1 MKASEFHIINS
12 SAKRD
17 ICKEQTDTAYKK
29 SITKSLSETVSI
41 EFFVGVLNFNFFVV
55 KFLSILN
62 DVPAIAATPNGFSI
76 RLSKLLLNLFL
87 SL

>member
-1 MKASEFHIINS
+1 M
-12 SAKRD
+12 
-17 ICKEQTDTAYKK
+17 CKEQTDTAYRK
-29 SITKSLSETVSI
+29 SIAKSLSETVSI

-62 DVPAIAATPNGFSI
+62 DVPAIAATPSGFSI
-76 RLSKLLLNLFL
+76 RLSKLFLNLFL